1 MFVMAEMVL
10 PIQGVVVQNRSTRL
24 NCFAYQAQTLNVKK
38 INQQKTKPPNQSKEC
53 QYELK
58 Q

>member
-24 NCFAYQAQTLNVKK
+24 NCCAYQVQALDVKNKPTEDK
-38 INQQKTKPPNQSKEC
+38 ITKSE
-53 QYELK
+53 
-58 Q
+58 

>member
-1 MFVMAEMVL
+1 MAEMVL